1 MKRWT
6 SNLRRVLRLAMRDDA
21 GRFVVSEKRRD
32 GVLVVR
38 PTQEVRGIGG
48 RLAERGILPA
58 DADPEKYEMLFE
70 IEREDDPVWEVR
82 YVHVRCRAGRR
93 FAPFDAKLA
102 VGWPLRNTDLVVTVL
117 RRALRELIQGAR
129 AERALAA
136 NPGRGL
142 VDGLRRRP

>member
-1 MKRWT
+1 
-6 SNLRRVLRLAMRDDA
+6 MRDDA
-21 GRFVVSEKRRD
+21 ARFVVAEKRRD

-38 PTQEVRGIGG
+38 PTQDSIGIGG

-58 DADPEKYEMLFE
+58 DADPEEFEMLFE
-70 IEREDDPVWEVR
+70 VERQDDPVWEVR
-82 YVHVRCRAGRR
+82 YLHVRCRAGRR

-129 AERALAA
+129 AERGSA
-136 NPGRGL
+136 
-142 VDGLRRRP
+142 VSSSST